1 MCSLSVCMG
10 CKELRHDRPMVSLL
24 TDHVVFS
31 PKYCWKILAGVVALA
46 LDGMGDTYKIRR
58 SRMRKRYVRALDL
71 SPGFSDF
78 GVSFHKARSA
88 IK

>member
-1 MCSLSVCMG
+1 MCFLFVCME
-10 CKELRHDRPMVSLL
+10 CKELRHDRPTVSLL

-31 PKYCWKILAGVVALA
+31 PKYRWKILAGVVALA
-46 LDGMGDTYKIRR
+46 LDGMRDTYKIRR
-58 SRMRKRYVRALDL
+58 SRMRKRYVQALDL